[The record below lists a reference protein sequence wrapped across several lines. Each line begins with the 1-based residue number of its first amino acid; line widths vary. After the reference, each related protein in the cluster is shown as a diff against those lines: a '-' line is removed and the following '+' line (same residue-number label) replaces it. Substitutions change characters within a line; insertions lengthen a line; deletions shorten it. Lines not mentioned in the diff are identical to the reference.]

1 MLGAIAAAAVAL
13 PGLPGLPAGTVQ
25 PLPPIERAPQ
35 VVFVDRNGSRIG
47 VRGGRFGPP
56 VDIRPLPAYVPAAFV
71 AIEDR
76 RFYSHPGF
84 DAAGIA
90 RAAAANLAE
99 GGFAQ
104 GGSTI
109 TQQVARLLFLNADK
123 TLERK
128 ARELALAVQLE
139 QAFTKSQILGLY
151 LSRINFG
158 KGAWGLEA
166 ASWRYFN
173 KPAARLTVREA
184 AMLASIPKS
193 PSGYNPVDEP
203 QRNAERT
210 RLVLNAM
217 VETGVLSPK
226 ARAAALAE
234 TPRVWK
240 RAPGASAE
248 YFVDWMDA
256 QARRRAGTLRQDI
269 VVETTLDLPLER
281 AAEEAL
287 RSGVSAGAAQGVGQG
302 AVVTLDGSGAVRAL
316 VGGTDHVTVPYNRAT
331 DARRQPGSAFKP
343 FVYLTALEAGLT
355 PDSPVVD
362 EPVVING
369 WSPANYEPGNL
380 GPITLETA
388 FAKSVNTVAA
398 RLADEVG
405 RENVAATA
413 RRLGISTPIPTTPA
427 MALGSGLVTPMDM
440 AEAYG
445 AFATGGRL
453 VEAWGVSRI
462 RTPAGKVIWTRPA
475 PAPPRQV
482 IGNPALSD
490 LNRMMRQVIR
500 SGTGARAAIPGRDI
514 AGKTGTTSA
523 YQDAWFAGYTGGI
536 ITVVWLG
543 RDDNRPMKGVTGG
556 SLPAETWRRVMT
568 AAINRLPSGPIPAG
582 PLPPPPPVVQ
592 PDPLPVPD
600 PAGPDPEPPAQ
611 LPPAAAAKPGDTL
624 PVAVPQPQKP

>member
-1 MLGAIAAAAVAL
+1 MLIGLLASATVSLPPL
-13 PGLPGLPAGTVQ
+13 PGLPGAAALP

-35 VVFVDRNGSRIG
+35 VVFVDRNGARIG
-47 VRGGRFGPP
+47 VRGGRYGPP
-56 VDIRPLPAYVPAAFV
+56 VEVRSLPAHVPAAFV

-99 GGFAQ
+99 GGIAQ

-109 TQQVARLLFLNADK
+109 TQQVARLLFLNQEK

-166 ASWRYFN
+166 AAWRYFN
-173 KPAARLTVREA
+173 KPASRLTVREA

-203 QRNAERT
+203 ARNAERT
-210 RLVLNAM
+210 KLVLDAM
-217 VETGVLSPK
+217 VETGVLSSK

-234 TPRVWK
+234 KPRVWT
-240 RAPGASAE
+240 RAPEASAQ

-256 QARRRAGTLRQDI
+256 QARRRAGAVKQDL

-287 RSGVSAGAAQGVGQG
+287 RSGVTRGAPQGVQQG
-302 AVVTLDGSGAVRAL
+302 AVVTLDGTGAVRAL
-316 VGGTDHVTVPYNRAT
+316 VGGTDHLSAPYNRAT

-343 FVYLTALEAGLT
+343 FVWLAALEAGRT
-355 PDSPVVD
+355 PDSEVVD
-362 EPVVING
+362 APVTLEG
-369 WSPANYEPGNL
+369 WSPSNYEPGFQ
-380 GPITLETA
+380 GPMTLETA
-388 FAKSVNTVAA
+388 LARSVNTVAVK
-398 RLADEVG
+398 LADEVG
-405 RENVAATA
+405 RVRVADTA

-427 MALGSGLVTPMDM
+427 MALGAGVVTPMDL
-440 AEAYG
+440 AESYG
-445 AFATGGRL
+445 AFASGGRL

-462 RTPAGKVIWTRPA
+462 RTMGGKVVWTRPA
-475 PAPPRQV
+475 PPPAKQV
-482 IGNPALSD
+482 IANPALSD
-490 LNRMMRQVIR
+490 LNRMMRQVLV
-500 SGTGARAAIPGRDI
+500 SGTGTRAALPGRDL
-514 AGKTGTTSA
+514 AGKTGTTSS

-536 ITVVWLG
+536 VTVVWMG

-556 SLPAETWRRVMT
+556 SLPAEVWRNVMAT
-568 AAINRLPSGPIPAG
+568 AVKRLPATPIPAG
-582 PLPPPPPVVQ
+582 PQPPAPPPIPPPEEVPGPPPGTVPEGANPASPPPPPAA
-592 PDPLPVPD
+592 PAKVP
-600 PAGPDPEPPAQ
+600 AEPQ
-611 LPPAAAAKPGDTL
+611 T
-624 PVAVPQPQKP
+624 

>member
-1 MLGAIAAAAVAL
+1 MLGAIAAAAVA
-13 PGLPGLPAGTVQ
+13 LPGLPAGTVQ

-35 VVFVDRNGSRIG
+35 VIFVDRNGSRIS

-56 VDIRPLPAYVPAAFV
+56 VDVRSLPGHVPAAFV

-90 RAAAANLAE
+90 RAAAVNLAE
-99 GGFAQ
+99 GGLAQ

-109 TQQVARLLFLNADK
+109 TQQVARLLFLNPDK

-158 KGAWGLEA
+158 KGAWGLESA
-166 ASWRYFN
+166 AWRYFN
-173 KPAARLTVREA
+173 KPASRLTVREA

-210 RLVLNAM
+210 RLVLDAM
-217 VETGVLSPK
+217 VETGVLSSK

-256 QARRRAGTLRQDI
+256 QARRRAGALRQDI

-287 RSGVSAGAAQGVGQG
+287 RSSVSAGAAQGVGQG

-316 VGGTDHVTVPYNRAT
+316 VGGTDHQTAPYNRAT
-331 DARRQPGSAFKP
+331 DARRQSGSAFKP
-343 FVYLTALEAGLT
+343 FVYLAALEAGLT

-362 EPVVING
+362 EPVAING

-380 GPITLETA
+380 GPMTLETA
-388 FAKSVNTVAA
+388 LSKSVNTVAV

-427 MALGSGLVTPMDM
+427 MALGSGLVTPVDM

-445 AFATGGRL
+445 AFATGGRQ

-462 RTPAGKVIWTRPA
+462 RTPSGKVIWTRPA

-482 IGNPALSD
+482 IGNPALSN

-500 SGTGARAAIPGRDI
+500 SGTGTRAALPGRDI

-568 AAINRLPSGPIPAG
+568 AAISRLPSGPIPAG
-582 PLPPPPPVVQ
+582 PLPPPPPAAPPV
-592 PDPLPVPD
+592 PPPVPD
-600 PAGPDPEPPAQ
+600 IAGPDPEPPAQ
-611 LPPAAAAKPGDTL
+611 TPPPAAAQAEDTL
-624 PVAVPQPQKP
+624 PAAVPQPQTP

>member
-1 MLGAIAAAAVAL
+1 MLIGLLASATVSLPPL
-13 PGLPGLPAGTVQ
+13 PGLPGAAALP
-25 PLPPIERAPQ
+25 PLPPIERTPQ
-35 VVFVDRNGSRIG
+35 VVFVDRNGERIG
-47 VRGGRFGPP
+47 VRGGRYGPP
-56 VDIRPLPAYVPAAFV
+56 VDIRNLPAHVPAAFV

-84 DAAGIA
+84 DPAGIA

-99 GGFAQ
+99 GGVAQ

-109 TQQVARLLFLNADK
+109 TQQVARLLFLNQDK

-139 QAFTKSQILGLY
+139 RAFTKSQILGLY

-173 KPAARLTVREA
+173 KPASRLTVREA

-203 QRNAERT
+203 ARNAERT
-210 RLVLNAM
+210 RLVLDAM
-217 VETGVLSPK
+217 VETGVLSSR
-226 ARAAALAE
+226 ARTAALAE
-234 TPRVWK
+234 KPRVWS
-240 RAPGASAE
+240 RAPEASAQ

-256 QARRRAGTLRQDI
+256 QARRRAGTIKQDI

-281 AAEEAL
+281 TAEEAL
-287 RSGVSAGAAQGVGQG
+287 RSGVSRGAAQGVQQG

-316 VGGTDHVTVPYNRAT
+316 VGGTDHLAAPYNRAT
-331 DARRQPGSAFKP
+331 DARRQPGAAFKP
-343 FVYLTALEAGLT
+343 FVWLAALEAGRT

-362 EPVVING
+362 EPVTIEG
-369 WSPANYEPGNL
+369 WSPSNYEPGFQ
-380 GPITLETA
+380 GPMSLETA
-388 FAKSVNTVAA
+388 LARSVNTVAV

-405 RENVAATA
+405 RPKVADTA

-427 MALGSGLVTPMDM
+427 MALGAGVVTPMDL

-445 AFATGGRL
+445 AFAAGGRQ

-462 RTPAGKVIWTRPA
+462 RTTGGRVIWTRPA
-475 PAPPRQV
+475 PPPPRQV
-482 IGNPALSD
+482 IANPALSD
-490 LNRMMRQVIR
+490 LNRMMRQVVA
-500 SGTGARAAIPGRDI
+500 SGTGTRAALPGRDV
-514 AGKTGTTSA
+514 AGKTGTTSS
-523 YQDAWFAGYTGGI
+523 YQDAWFAGYTGGVV
-536 ITVVWLG
+536 TVVWLG

-556 SLPAETWRRVMT
+556 SLPAEVWKGVMT
-568 AAINRLPSGPIPAG
+568 TAVRRLPAGPIPAG
-582 PLPPPPPVVQ
+582 P
-592 PDPLPVPD
+592 
-600 PAGPDPEPPAQ
+600 
-611 LPPAAAAKPGDTL
+611 
-624 PVAVPQPQKP
+624 PVAVPVPAAEIPPGGTAAPAPAPPLQSTPEAPQAPPPAAPAKVPEPTEP

>member
-1 MLGAIAAAAVAL
+1 MLGAIAAAAVA
-13 PGLPGLPAGTVQ
+13 LPGLPAGTVQ

-35 VVFVDRNGSRIG
+35 VIFVDRNGSRIG

-56 VDIRPLPAYVPAAFV
+56 VDVRSLPGHVPAAFV

-90 RAAAANLAE
+90 RAAAVNLAE
-99 GGFAQ
+99 GGLAQ

-109 TQQVARLLFLNADK
+109 TQQVARLLFLNPDK

-158 KGAWGLEA
+158 KGAWGLESA
-166 ASWRYFN
+166 AWRYFN
-173 KPAARLTVREA
+173 KPASRLTVREA

-210 RLVLNAM
+210 RLVLDAM
-217 VETGVLSPK
+217 VETGVLSSK

-287 RSGVSAGAAQGVGQG
+287 RSSVSAGAAQGVGQG
-302 AVVTLDGSGAVRAL
+302 AVVTLDGTGAVRAL
-316 VGGTDHVTVPYNRAT
+316 VGGTDHQTAPYNRAT
-331 DARRQPGSAFKP
+331 DARRQSGSAFKP

-355 PDSPVVD
+355 PDSPVID

-380 GPITLETA
+380 GPMTLETA
-388 FAKSVNTVAA
+388 LSKSVNTVAA
-398 RLADEVG
+398 QLADEVG
-405 RENVAATA
+405 RETVAATA

-445 AFATGGRL
+445 AFATGGRQ

-462 RTPAGKVIWTRPA
+462 RTSSGKVIWTRPA

-500 SGTGARAAIPGRDI
+500 SGTGTRAALPGRDI

-568 AAINRLPSGPIPAG
+568 AAISRLPSGPIPAG
-582 PLPPPPPVVQ
+582 PLPPPPPAAP
-592 PDPLPVPD
+592 PDPQPVPD
-600 PAGPDPEPPAQ
+600 IAGPDPEPPAQ
-611 LPPAAAAKPGDTL
+611 VPPAAAAQAEDTL
-624 PVAVPQPQKP
+624 PAAVPQPQTP

>member
-1 MLGAIAAAAVAL
+1 MLIGLLASATVTL
-13 PGLPGLPAGTVQ
+13 PTLQGLPGGAALP

-35 VVFVDRNGSRIG
+35 VVFVDRNGARIG
-47 VRGGRFGPP
+47 VRGGRYGPP
-56 VDIRPLPAYVPAAFV
+56 VEVRSLPAHVPAAFV

-99 GGFAQ
+99 GGIAQ

-109 TQQVARLLFLNADK
+109 TQQVARLLFLNQEK

-128 ARELALAVQLE
+128 ARELAFAVQLE

-166 ASWRYFN
+166 AAWRYFN
-173 KPAARLTVREA
+173 KPASRLTVREA

-203 QRNAERT
+203 ARNAERT
-210 RLVLNAM
+210 KLVLDAM
-217 VETGVLSPK
+217 VETGVLSSK

-234 TPRVWK
+234 KPRVWT
-240 RAPGASAE
+240 RAPEASAQ

-256 QARRRAGTLRQDI
+256 QARRRAGSVKQDL

-287 RSGVSAGAAQGVGQG
+287 RSGVTRGAPQGVQQG
-302 AVVTLDGSGAVRAL
+302 AVVTLDGTGAVRAL
-316 VGGTDHVTVPYNRAT
+316 VGGTDHLSAPYNRAT

-343 FVYLTALEAGLT
+343 FVWLAALEAGRT
-355 PDSPVVD
+355 PDSEVVD
-362 EPVVING
+362 APVNLEG
-369 WSPANYEPGNL
+369 WSPSNYEPGFQ
-380 GPITLETA
+380 GPMTLETA
-388 FAKSVNTVAA
+388 LARSVNTVAVK
-398 RLADEVG
+398 LADEVG
-405 RENVAATA
+405 RVRVADTA

-427 MALGSGLVTPMDM
+427 MALGAGVVTPMDL
-440 AEAYG
+440 AESYG
-445 AFATGGRL
+445 AFASGGRL

-462 RTPAGKVIWTRPA
+462 RTAGGKVVWTRPA
-475 PAPPRQV
+475 PPPAKQV
-482 IGNPALSD
+482 IANPALSD
-490 LNRMMRQVIR
+490 LNRMMRQVLV
-500 SGTGARAAIPGRDI
+500 SGTGTRAALPGRDL
-514 AGKTGTTSA
+514 AGKTGTTSS

-536 ITVVWLG
+536 VTVVWMG

-556 SLPAETWRRVMT
+556 SLPAEVWRNVMAT
-568 AAINRLPSGPIPAG
+568 AVKRLPATPIPAG
-582 PLPPPPPVVQ
+582 PQPPAPPPIPPPEEVPGPPPGTVPEGANPAPPPPP
-592 PDPLPVPD
+592 
-600 PAGPDPEPPAQ
+600 
-611 LPPAAAAKPGDTL
+611 PAAPAK
-624 PVAVPQPQKP
+624 VPAEPQT

>member
-25 PLPPIERAPQ
+25 PLPPIERVPQ
-35 VVFVDRNGSRIG
+35 VIFVDRNGSRIG

-56 VDIRPLPAYVPAAFV
+56 VDIRPLPAYLPAAFV

-217 VETGVLSPK
+217 VETGVLSSK
-226 ARAAALAE
+226 ARTAALAE

-287 RSGVSAGAAQGVGQG
+287 RSGVSAGATQGVGQG

-316 VGGTDHVTVPYNRAT
+316 VGGTDHQNAPYNRAT
-331 DARRQPGSAFKP
+331 DARRQSGSAFKP

-355 PDSPVVD
+355 PDWPVID

-388 FAKSVNTVAA
+388 LSKSVNTVAA

-500 SGTGARAAIPGRDI
+500 SGTGARAAVPGRDI

-582 PLPPPPPVVQ
+582 PLPPPPPVLQ
-592 PDPLPVPD
+592 PDPQPVPD

-624 PVAVPQPQKP
+624 PVAVPQPQRP

>member
-1 MLGAIAAAAVAL
+1 MLIGLLASATVTLPTL
-13 PGLPGLPAGTVQ
+13 PGLPGGAALP
-25 PLPPIERAPQ
+25 PLPPIERTPQ
-35 VVFVDRNGSRIG
+35 VVFVDRNGARIG
-47 VRGGRFGPP
+47 VRGGRYGPP
-56 VDIRPLPAYVPAAFV
+56 VEVRSLPAHVPAAFV

-99 GGFAQ
+99 GGIAQ

-109 TQQVARLLFLNADK
+109 TQQVARLLFLNQEK

-166 ASWRYFN
+166 AAWRYFN
-173 KPAARLTVREA
+173 KPASRLTVREA

-203 QRNAERT
+203 ARNAERT
-210 RLVLNAM
+210 KLVLDAM

-234 TPRVWK
+234 KPRVWT
-240 RAPGASAE
+240 RAPEASAQ

-256 QARRRAGTLRQDI
+256 QARRRAGSVKQDL

-287 RSGVSAGAAQGVGQG
+287 RSGVTRGAPQGVQQG
-302 AVVTLDGSGAVRAL
+302 AVVTLDGTGAVRAL
-316 VGGTDHVTVPYNRAT
+316 VGGTDHLSAPYNRAT

-343 FVYLTALEAGLT
+343 FVWLAALEAGRT
-355 PDSPVVD
+355 PDSEVVD
-362 EPVVING
+362 APVTLEG
-369 WSPANYEPGNL
+369 WSPSNYEPGFQ
-380 GPITLETA
+380 GPMTLETA
-388 FAKSVNTVAA
+388 LARSVNTVAVK
-398 RLADEVG
+398 LADEVG
-405 RENVAATA
+405 RVRVADTA

-427 MALGSGLVTPMDM
+427 MALGAGVVTPMDL
-440 AEAYG
+440 AESYG
-445 AFATGGRL
+445 AFASGGRL

-462 RTPAGKVIWTRPA
+462 RTAGGKVVWTRPA
-475 PAPPRQV
+475 PPPAKQV
-482 IGNPALSD
+482 IANPALSD
-490 LNRMMRQVIR
+490 LNRMMRQVLV
-500 SGTGARAAIPGRDI
+500 SGTGTRAALPGRDL
-514 AGKTGTTSA
+514 AGKTGTTSS
-523 YQDAWFAGYTGGI
+523 YQDAWFAGYTGGVV
-536 ITVVWLG
+536 TVVWMG

-556 SLPAETWRRVMT
+556 SLPAEVWRNVMAT
-568 AAINRLPSGPIPAG
+568 AVKRLPATPIPAG
-582 PLPPPPPVVQ
+582 PPPPAPPPIPPPEEVPGPPPGTVPEGANPASPPPPPAA
-592 PDPLPVPD
+592 PAKVP
-600 PAGPDPEPPAQ
+600 AEPQ
-611 LPPAAAAKPGDTL
+611 T
-624 PVAVPQPQKP
+624 